1 MESIDIEILDI
12 FDIDLD
18 TLIPLDIDLTTL
30 DDIIV
35 ISQENVGMKKGKNKT
50 YKQYQSI
57 ANTMFYYRGYT
68 LFLRKN

>member
-35 ISQENVGMKKGKNKT
+35 IS
-50 YKQYQSI
+50 
-57 ANTMFYYRGYT
+57 
-68 LFLRKN
+68 

>member
-1 MESIDIEILDI
+1 MESVDIEILDI

-35 ISQENVGMKKGKNKT
+35 I
-50 YKQYQSI
+50 
-57 ANTMFYYRGYT
+57 
-68 LFLRKN
+68 L

>member
-1 MESIDIEILDI
+1 MENIDIEILDI

-35 ISQENVGMKKGKNKT
+35 IS
-50 YKQYQSI
+50 
-57 ANTMFYYRGYT
+57 
-68 LFLRKN
+68 

>member
-18 TLIPLDIDLTTL
+18 TLIPLDIDLSVL

-35 ISQENVGMKKGKNKT
+35 ISQW
-50 YKQYQSI
+50 
-57 ANTMFYYRGYT
+57 YYR
-68 LFLRKN
+68 KM

>member
-1 MESIDIEILDI
+1 MLSFAKVKYIHKMLIIWGQGMENIDMEILDI

-35 ISQENVGMKKGKNKT
+35 IS
-50 YKQYQSI
+50 
-57 ANTMFYYRGYT
+57 
-68 LFLRKN
+68 